1 MTVSIQ
7 DRYIAALTD
16 VRLNSDVLVFD
27 NYPACC
33 GSCAGSEIEQKLPD
47 AHYVYFMNEQGRG
60 VTFKD
65 GNPWNF
71 ESADDQRPYRPAQ
84 HIYFNH
90 SDLHAATVLRDAL
103 EKFGLPVKWDGT
115 DGRCVELDFT
125 A

>member
-7 DRYIAALTD
+7 DRYTAALTD

-33 GSCAGSEIEQKLPD
+33 GSCAGYEIEQAHPD
-47 AHYVYFMNEQGRG
+47 GNYVYFMNEQGNG
-60 VTFKD
+60 ITWVD

-71 ESADDQRPYRPAQ
+71 ESADDTDPSRPAR

-90 SDLHAATVLRDAL
+90 STVHAATVLKEAF
-103 EKFGLPVKWDGT
+103 EKFDLPVKWDGNEF
-115 DGRCVELDFT
+115 RCVELDFT